1 MPIIEPA
8 NTQQVLQM
16 SSFVEK
22 IQQGQQQVH
31 HSINIYLNEERAAL
45 DEIKRTEIQ
54 EPENMGSADP
64 ANPDSSS
71 RGRHGTASKRMED
84 EEQTG
89 KAETLEPLK
98 INSYKG
104 ANIDV
109 MA

>member
-31 HSINIYLNEERAAL
+31 HSINNYLNEERAAL
-45 DEIKRTEIQ
+45 DEVKRSEIQ
-54 EPENMGSADP
+54 EPESMDAADP
-64 ANPDSSS
+64 ANPDSGS
-71 RGRHGTASKRMED
+71 RGRHGAASKRMEG
-84 EEQTG
+84 EAQTG
-89 KAETLEPLK
+89 KVETNEPLK
-98 INSYKG
+98 INTYKG